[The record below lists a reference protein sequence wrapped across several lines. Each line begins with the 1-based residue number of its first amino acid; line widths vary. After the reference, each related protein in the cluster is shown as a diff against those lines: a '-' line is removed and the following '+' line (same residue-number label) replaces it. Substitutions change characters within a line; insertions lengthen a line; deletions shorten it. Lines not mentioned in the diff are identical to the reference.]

1 MGKCALLVCLFFLER
16 GSDAPSTLAVR
27 RRRRRSS
34 LCLLSTGSPFGHHP
48 RLSMVRLRRRREW
61 ICAVAQCLQCD
72 AAGVGV
78 LSILFSTGSPFGHH
92 PRLSMV
98 RLRRRREWICAVA
111 QRLQCDAARGESI
124 SVWMLLKR
132 RGGESVYR
140 LYTICKNRGRRSSG

>member
-1 MGKCALLVCLFFLER
+1 MHVISVTTKKLVITHINHCLSIISLLHNNKICVFLER
-16 GSDAPSTLAVR
+16 RSDAPSTLAVR

-34 LCLLSTGSPFGHHP
+34 LCPLSTGSPFGHHP

-98 RLRRRREWICAVA
+98 RLRRRREYLCVVA
-111 QRLQCDAARGESI
+111 AEEE
-124 SVWMLLKR
+124 R
-132 RGGESVYR
+132 R
-140 LYTICKNRGRRSSG
+140 

>member
-1 MGKCALLVCLFFLER
+1 MHVISVTMHNNSVTTKVAFFLGGREDVLHPRLQCDAAGVGGSSLFF
-16 GSDAPSTLAVR
+16 
-27 RRRRRSS
+27 
-34 LCLLSTGSPFGHHP
+34 STGSPFGRHP

-72 AAGVGV
+72 ADG
-78 LSILFSTGSPFGHH
+78 
-92 PRLSMV
+92 
-98 RLRRRREWICAVA
+98 
-111 QRLQCDAARGESI
+111 GESI

>member
-1 MGKCALLVCLFFLER
+1 ML
-16 GSDAPSTLAVR
+16 P
-27 RRRRRSS
+27 
-34 LCLLSTGSPFGHHP
+34 P
-48 RLSMVRLRRRREW
+48 R
-61 ICAVAQCLQCD
+61 LQCD

-111 QRLQCDAARGESI
+111 QCLQCDAASGESI

-140 LYTICKNRGRRSSG
+140 LYAICKGGGRRDASTCSPTVPRGDTPCVTAGDAQRANPWKIDKPTLRHRRCRTAATLPI